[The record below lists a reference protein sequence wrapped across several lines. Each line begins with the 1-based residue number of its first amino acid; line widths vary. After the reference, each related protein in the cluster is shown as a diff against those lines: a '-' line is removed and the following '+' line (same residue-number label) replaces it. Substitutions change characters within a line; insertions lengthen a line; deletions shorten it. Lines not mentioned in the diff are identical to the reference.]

1 MVSKPWLA
9 KTNREETGKIIMED
23 SEVVTQICILL
34 LPFNATGKKLSAQTD
49 IPAELNID
57 SVGILDFIM
66 EVEDHFDIEIP
77 MNVVADIRTIGELS
91 AYVRS
96 QLEKA

>member
-1 MVSKPWLA
+1 MTDIIPAICALLA
-9 KTNREETGKIIMED
+9 
-23 SEVVTQICILL
+23 
-34 LPFNATGKKLSAQTD
+34 PFNTENIKLTAETD

-57 SVGILDFIM
+57 SVGVLDFIM

-77 MNVVADIRTIGELS
+77 MNVVSETRTIGDL
-91 AYVRS
+91 ATYVQS

>member
-1 MVSKPWLA
+1 MSQHTTHDPKVVSEICSRLA
-9 KTNREETGKIIMED
+9 
-23 SEVVTQICILL
+23 
-34 LPFNATGKKLSAQTD
+34 PFNKEGKALTAATD

-77 MNVVADIRTIGELS
+77 MNVVSEIRTIGELS
-91 AYVRS
+91 NYVSS
-96 QLEKA
+96 QLKKA

>member
-1 MVSKPWLA
+1 MPDLA
-9 KTNREETGKIIMED
+9 KITAD
-23 SEVVTQICILL
+23 ICNLL
-34 LPFNATGKKLSAQTD
+34 LPFNKDQKHLTAGTD

-66 EVEDHFDIEIP
+66 EVEDHFDVEIP
-77 MNVVADIRTIGELS
+77 MNVVSEIRTVGEL
-91 AYVRS
+91 AGYVHS